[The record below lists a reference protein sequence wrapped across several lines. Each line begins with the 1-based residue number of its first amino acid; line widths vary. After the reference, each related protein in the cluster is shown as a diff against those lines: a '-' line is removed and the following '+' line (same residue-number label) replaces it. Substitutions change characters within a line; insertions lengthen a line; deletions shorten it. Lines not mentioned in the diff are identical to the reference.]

1 MKNLILN
8 NMKKLIISI
17 TDFSDPTH
25 FDKVLDVCNPSH
37 LSRMRMENKPILLQ
51 KSNRSVQLKLEAS
64 TLDQFIDRIEAIVK
78 VPFGYMTQP
87 L

>member
-1 MKNLILN
+1 
-8 NMKKLIISI
+8 MKKIIISV
-17 TDFSDPTH
+17 TDFQTIDQ
-25 FDKVLDVCNPSH
+25 FNRVADICNSEH
-37 LSRMRMENKPILLQ
+37 LQRMRMETKPQLLQ